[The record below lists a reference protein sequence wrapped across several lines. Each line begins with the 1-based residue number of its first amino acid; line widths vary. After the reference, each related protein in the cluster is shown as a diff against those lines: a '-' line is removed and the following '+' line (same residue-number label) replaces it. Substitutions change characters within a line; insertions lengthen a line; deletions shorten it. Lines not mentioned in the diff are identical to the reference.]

1 MVPSVVIDRWSIFL
15 DFCEITALELE
26 TECKE
31 VDGDAVLGA
40 VEAFLAGDQ
49 KQAFKYFTS
58 PLWLLLSVKDGKN

>member
-26 TECKE
+26 TECEE
-31 VDGDAVLGA
+31 VGGDAVLGA

-49 KQAFKYFTS
+49 NQASKYLTS
-58 PLWLLLSVKDGKN
+58 PLWLLFFIKDG